1 MVKFEETLLLG
12 GFLDQRVADHPERI
26 VFYSRGIETTYKQLS
41 DQVNICARAMIASG
55 LKKGDGV
62 AVLSSQ
68 RTEVFI
74 TFFAAAKIGLL
85 WMGINPKYQ
94 LREMSHVVS
103 DAKPKMIIGIQ
114 ELDGRDYAE
123 ELSSIRD
130 NFSFI
135 EHFIGFDGGKNYDQ
149 SFDNWMEGSLTSD
162 DELNMAINAVNSDVD
177 SMLIY
182 TSGSSG
188 TPKGVLLPQKA
199 ILKRAMYEWDVF
211 CLEDDYPRGMCP
223 LPITHVGGIIVL
235 PLYAMVGGGNMILM
249 ETFDLNDYMQ
259 NIIDDKVNMLGAVPA
274 MHMLMFKHPQ
284 FSLDLLNEKIKWIL
298 WSGAKMPD
306 EAVKI
311 FYSTNCNVGSTY
323 GTTESCASV
332 TYAIKQSSSLE
343 VLTLTIGKGMPD
355 GEVRI
360 ANEDKICD
368 VNEEGEIQVKPDYS
382 MSGYLNNK
390 EATDAAF
397 TSDGWYRTGD
407 IGAVRDDGNFT
418 FTSRMSEMYVSG
430 GYNVYPLEI
439 EQTLESYDKI
449 ALCAV
454 IDVEDE
460 IYGHVGWAYI
470 MPKPGMEINEDE
482 INEFARG
489 QLANYKV
496 PRKYFIEPMLP
507 MLPIGKIDK
516 VSLKKRVSES
526 GGL

>member
-1 MVKFEETLLLG
+1 MAKFEETLLLG
-12 GFLDQRVADHPERI
+12 DFLDQRVADHPDRA
-26 VFYSRGIETTYKQLS
+26 VFYSHGRETTYKELS
-41 DQVNICARAMIASG
+41 DQVAICAKALLASG
-55 LKKGDGV
+55 LKKGDGL

-68 RTEVFI
+68 RTEVFV

-103 DAKPKMIIGIQ
+103 DSKPKMIVGIQ
-114 ELDGRDYAE
+114 ELDGRNYAE
-123 ELSSIRD
+123 ELSAIRE

-135 EHFIGFDGGKNYDQ
+135 EKFIGFDGVDSYDQ
-149 SFDNWMEGSLTSD
+149 SFDDWMAGDQASD
-162 DELNMAINAVNSDVD
+162 EELSAAISGVSSDID

-211 CLEDDYPRGMCP
+211 NLEDDYPRGMCP

-249 ETFDLNDYMQ
+249 ETFDLNEYVQ
-259 NIIDDKVNMLGAVPA
+259 NIINDKVNMLGAVPA

-284 FSLDLLNEKIKWIL
+284 FSLDLINEKIKWIL

-311 FYSTNCNVGSTY
+311 FYSTNTKLGSTY

-332 TYAIKQSSSLE
+332 TYAINDTSSLE
-343 VLTLTIGKGMPD
+343 VMTNTIGKGMPD

-360 ANEDKICD
+360 ANDDQVCA
-368 VNEEGEIQVKPDYS
+368 VGEEGEIQVKPDYS
-382 MSGYLNNK
+382 MSGYLNN
-390 EATDAAF
+390 EQATKNAF

-407 IGAVRDDGNFT
+407 IGAKREDGNFT

-430 GYNVYPLEI
+430 GYNVYPLEV
-439 EQTLESYDKI
+439 EQTLESHEKI

-454 IDVEDE
+454 IDVPDE
-460 IYGHVGWAYI
+460 IYGHIGWAYV
-470 MPKPGMEINEDE
+470 MPKPGMEISEDE

-516 VSLKKRVSES
+516 VSLKKRISE
-526 GGL
+526 GE

>member
-1 MVKFEETLLLG
+1 
-12 GFLDQRVADHPERI
+12 
-26 VFYSRGIETTYKQLS
+26 
-41 DQVNICARAMIASG
+41 
-55 LKKGDGV
+55 
-62 AVLSSQ
+62 
-68 RTEVFI
+68 
-74 TFFAAAKIGLL
+74 
-85 WMGINPKYQ
+85 
-94 LREMSHVVS
+94 
-103 DAKPKMIIGIQ
+103 
-114 ELDGRDYAE
+114 
-123 ELSSIRD
+123 
-130 NFSFI
+130 
-135 EHFIGFDGGKNYDQ
+135 
-149 SFDNWMEGSLTSD
+149 
-162 DELNMAINAVNSDVD
+162 
-177 SMLIY
+177 
-182 TSGSSG
+182 
-188 TPKGVLLPQKA
+188 
-199 ILKRAMYEWDVF
+199 
-211 CLEDDYPRGMCP
+211 MCP

-249 ETFDLNDYMQ
+249 ETFDLNDYVQ

-418 FTSRMSEMYVSG
+418 FTSRMSEMYDSG

>member
-1 MVKFEETLLLG
+1 MAHFEKTLLLG
-12 GFLDQRVADHPERI
+12 DFLDQRVLDHPDRT
-26 VFYSRGIETTYKQLS
+26 VFYSRGHETTYKQLS
-41 DQVNICARAMIASG
+41 DQVDICAKAMLASG
-55 LKKGDGV
+55 LRKGDGV
-62 AVLSSQ
+62 ALLSSQ

-114 ELDGRDYAE
+114 DLDGRDYDV
-123 ELSSIRD
+123 ELSSIRE
-130 NFSFI
+130 NSPFI
-135 EHFIGFDGGKNYDQ
+135 EHFIGFDGGKSYDRT
-149 SFDNWMEGSLTSD
+149 FDDWMFGSLATE
-162 DELNMAINAVNSDVD
+162 DELTSAINQVSSDID

-199 ILKRAMYEWDVF
+199 ILKRAMYQWDVF
-211 CLEDDYPRGMCP
+211 YLADDYPRGMCP

-235 PLYAMVGGGNMILM
+235 PLYAMAGGGNMILM
-249 ETFDLNDYMQ
+249 ETFDLNDYVQ
-259 NIIDDKVNMLGAVPA
+259 NIITDKINMLGAVPA

-298 WSGAKMPD
+298 WSGSKMPD

-311 FYSTNCNVGSTY
+311 FFNTDCKVGATY

-332 TYAIKQSSSLE
+332 TYAVKQSSSLE
-343 VLTLTIGKGMPD
+343 VMTNTIGKGMPD

-360 ANEDKICD
+360 ANGDKVCIAG
-368 VNEEGEIQVKPDYS
+368 EEGEIQVNPEYS
-382 MSGYLNNK
+382 MSGYHNNMQ
-390 EATDAAF
+390 ATNAAF

-407 IGAVRDDGNFT
+407 IGAMREDGNFT

-430 GYNVYPLEI
+430 GYNVYPLEV
-439 EQTLESYDKI
+439 EQTLESHEKI

-454 IDVEDE
+454 VDVEDE
-460 IYGHVGWAYI
+460 IYGHVGWAFI
-470 MPKPGMEINEDE
+470 MPKPSMDLSEVE

-516 VSLKKRVSES
+516 VSLKKRVSKEDVK
-526 GGL
+526 

>member
-1 MVKFEETLLLG
+1 MAKFEETLLLG
-12 GFLDQRVADHPERI
+12 DFLDQRVLDHPDRA
-26 VFYSRGIETTYKQLS
+26 VFYSRGSETTYKQLS
-41 DQVNICARAMIASG
+41 DQVDICARAMLASG

-68 RTEVFI
+68 RMEVFI

-94 LREMSHVVS
+94 LREMSHVVA

-114 ELDGRDYAE
+114 ELDGRDYAD
-123 ELSSIRD
+123 ELTSIRK
-130 NFSFI
+130 NFPFV
-135 EHFIGFDGGKNYDQ
+135 EQFIGFDGGGSYDESLEQ
-149 SFDNWMEGSLTSD
+149 WMSGPLSSEE
-162 DELNMAINAVNSDVD
+162 ELKSAINGINSDID

-199 ILKRAMYEWDVF
+199 ILKRAMYEWNVF
-211 CLEDDYPRGMCP
+211 YLEDDYPRGMCP

-249 ETFDLNDYMQ
+249 ETFDLNDYVQ
-259 NIIDDKVNMLGAVPA
+259 NIINDKVNMLGAVPA

-284 FSLDLLNEKIKWIL
+284 FSLKLLNEKIKWIL

-311 FYSTNCNVGSTY
+311 FFSTDCMVGSTY

-343 VLTLTIGKGMPD
+343 VLTNTIGKGMPN

-360 ANEDKICD
+360 ANDDKICAA
-368 VNEEGEIQVKPDYS
+368 NEEGEIQVKPDYS

-407 IGAVRDDGNFT
+407 IGAMREDGNFT

-439 EQTLESYDKI
+439 EQTLESFEKVS
-449 ALCAV
+449 LVAV

-470 MPKPGMEINEDE
+470 MPKPGMEISEEE
-482 INEFARG
+482 INEFVRG

-516 VSLKKRVSES
+516 ISLKKRVEDE
-526 GGL
+526 GYQ